1 MSGPGGIQSLLRG
14 LDISASGLTA
24 QRRRLDA
31 IAMNIANAETTRTEG
46 GGPYR
51 RRFVELVQAEAAAGT
66 GPGATSDPM
75 RIDPIEVPRPGE
87 SAYPQSGPTG
97 VEVAGIVE
105 DTTAGPRVYDPGH
118 PDADADGFVEYP
130 NVDMA
135 QEMVGLMEA
144 RRAYEANAT
153 AFEAIKSMLRRA
165 LEI

>member
-1 MSGPGGIQSLLRG
+1 MSGPGGVNGLLRG
-14 LDISASGLTA
+14 LGVSASGLTA

-31 IAMNIANAETTRTEG
+31 IAMNIANAETTRTAE

-51 RRFVELVQAEAAAGT
+51 RRFVELVQAQ
-66 GPGATSDPM
+66 ATSGVGLTPQAS
-75 RIDPIEVPRPGE
+75 RLGPIEMPRLGDIP
-87 SAYPQSGPTG
+87 SGAQTPAG

-105 DTTAGPRVYDPGH
+105 DTTEGPRVYEPGH

-130 NVDMA
+130 NIDMA
-135 QEMVGLMEA
+135 QEMVSLMEA

-153 AFEAIKSMLRRA
+153 AFEAMKSMLQRA